1 MKNIVLLI
9 GLFFCA
15 ISEAETINKP
25 VLCGKKESVAA
36 DLEKFKE
43 VPIWISPSPVE
54 KSEYIFYGNRETGTW
69 SLVQIIDG
77 IGCLVAFGE
86 AAKVK
91 GDL

>member
-9 GLFFCA
+9 GLFFCL
-15 ISEAETINKP
+15 ISEAQTINKP
-25 VLCGKKESVAA
+25 VLCGKKESVAL

-43 VPIWISPSPVE
+43 VPIWTSPSPVE
-54 KSEYIFYGNRETGTW
+54 KSKYNFYGNRKTGTW
-69 SLVQIIDG
+69 SLVQIMDG

-91 GDL
+91 GEL

>member
-1 MKNIVLLI
+1 MLNIVLLL

-15 ISEAETINKP
+15 ISEAQTINKP
-25 VLCGKKESVAA
+25 VLCGKKEVVAT

-43 VPIWISPSPVE
+43 VPIWTSPSPVE

-69 SLVQIIDG
+69 SLVQIMDG